1 MIASDHDDRFNKIY
15 MENRRRGIRLAA
27 RIIENTAAYP
37 ALVGL
42 EAEGIYNQ
50 ALNKYYI
57 NGDHRDERDDH
68 WPLLSHRIA
77 QAALDAQ
84 KKAKRQKR
92 VPLGR
97 LVSMDELDKD
107 GEPRADLTRLGP
119 TELDQLLDKVA
130 INEARAKAIMAADGN
145 RLDASAV
152 DAAYAYHAE
161 KQTHREIAEEH
172 KISEETARRRV
183 TRGLQLLADQLH
195 PYDCGRKDSP

>member
-1 MIASDHDDRFNKIY
+1 MTTSDHDDRFNKIY
-15 MENRRRGIRLAA
+15 MENRGRGIRLAA

-57 NGDHRDERDDH
+57 NGGHRDERDDH

-77 QAALDAQ
+77 QAGLDAQ

-92 VPLGR
+92 VPPGR
-97 LVSMDELDKD
+97 LVSKDETDKD
-107 GEPRADLTRLGP
+107 GEPLADLTRPGP

-130 INEARAKAIMAADGN
+130 ISDALAKATMAADGN
-145 RLDASAV
+145 RADASAV

-161 KQTHREIAEEH
+161 KQTYREIAEEH
-172 KISEETARRRV
+172 GMSEETARQRV
-183 TRGLQLLADQLH
+183 KRGLQLLADQLQ